1 MINKADSSLRPAFER
16 IRDER
21 RTAANT
27 ATRIGNAF
35 LSIIPFLDRTLDIF
49 LSKIE
54 DDRAEGFIEFMRGLK
69 SFGTIF
75 LGEYAEG
82 LAGGK
87 LTEEGY
93 AELESLWVRTFA
105 KFGDGLQHQ
114 DIDGKAIPALQVDG
128 DSAFSGNLSST
139 DFVSAFFGGLGWAIQ
154 KIPYTNASGQ
164 TEYKYSLEIDN
175 VTVRN
180 ALRVF
185 EMIISQ
191 LLGENGN
198 RFFSDMMEVDHYDPS
213 TGKVWLK
220 TGDGKLYNSLRV
232 GDIVVV
238 QQYNGDPTLENDWN
252 VTKAYEFRV
261 TAVGVGDLSLGEN
274 RLDWLEFENF
284 TSTMENMTPELAF
297 RKGDTLV
304 RADNDV
310 NPNRKGLVTVM
321 SVGDNTPYIDVL
333 YGMKTDPD
341 DALKGRIGNL
351 QGIRHHLF
359 GWLKGFGEY
368 LINAYVVGDVRLR
381 RTGESLDTLVEI
393 LNGLLS
399 TKISE
404 TVYELTDDDNFIS
417 NAKFTDINE
426 DGSLKNWT
434 VSNDNVGFWTVGGD
448 PVVSSIGTPVNVS
461 SAVKTVEQDGRMVL
475 HIVNGSVSQSRTL
488 MRTPGTHK
496 EYNEGSEDTQTTT
509 YNTVLDTLYLSVRI
523 RVIKDGTLTIG
534 FPSSTETEVSA
545 IKGKTSILQKSDG
558 WTTYQWSGT
567 WDGQSDFVLGFTGE
581 CYISVLSLT
590 TEPLNTFKTEYSTQI
605 RQTSRNIS
613 LVATKSSD
621 NASSIASLTI
631 EAGEI
636 RSTVEE
642 NYTDLDGRVTSN
654 ASAITQTA
662 AAIRLE
668 VQSVSDDLDGVA
680 DRVGTLEVHDT
691 DITLR
696 VSDTET
702 SISSLGDDIDDL
714 SDDLDTAKG
723 NITRIT
729 ERVGTLEVT
738 SSSITGRV
746 STVETTVSGHTTDIS
761 NLGDDIDG
769 LSDDL
774 DTAKGNITSITER
787 VGTLEVTSSSITGR
801 VSTVETT
808 VSGHT
813 TDISNLGD
821 DIDGLSDDL
830 DTANGNI
837 TSITERVGT
846 LEVTSSSITGRV
858 STVETTVSGH
868 TTDISN
874 LGDDIDGLSD
884 DLDTANAN
892 ITSITS
898 RVGTLEVHDTNIT
911 SRVSAV
917 ESRPMQ
923 ICDID
928 GWEQGTTNESTGY
941 GYDSIKADDNTR
953 IRTKNLYPV
962 TDATVCML
970 SNSGRSNF
978 SVFFVYFTRYK
989 VVCSTAGSGWR
1000 SQANNGGK
1008 IDVSAPSDCAFVA
1021 VLMRKQDNGNISV
1034 DDVKSSGI
1042 TITSDKIVSQA
1053 EISSFIEDKDGVT
1066 LSHIRL
1072 SADVISHIAQNITLK
1087 AERIDFVTDGWS
1099 VKNSSNIETLKL
1111 DQSGNLTIK
1120 GEINGGSIKGTL
1132 SVASNMEFNVSGTKF
1147 ARFASTVDYS
1157 AMLAIRHD
1165 GGSCIEIG
1173 SYDYGTGIRIT
1184 ANTGSK
1190 GIVAYGPEE
1199 FYVRTDEYFQIQ
1211 NGVGTG
1217 FFAPGC
1223 CVKNASFTLPANPKN
1238 GTLFFLHGALSTN
1251 GSNQD
1256 LVVTT
1261 RSHPIMEGDGRGN
1274 RCDAYSTVNFTDASL
1289 ILVFFS
1295 AINKWVIFNCW

>member
-105 KFGDGLQHQ
+105 KFGDGLQHE
-114 DIDGKAIPALQVDG
+114 DIEGHLIPALQVDG

-164 TEYKYSLEIDN
+164 TEYRYSLEIDN

-220 TGDGKLYNSLRV
+220 TGDGKLYNSLRT

-284 TSTMENMTPELAF
+284 TSTQEGLTPETAF
-297 RKGDTLV
+297 RNGDTLV

-310 NPNRKGLVTVM
+310 NPNRKGLITVM
-321 SVGDNTPYIDVL
+321 SVGENTPYIDVL

-534 FPSSTETEVSA
+534 FPSSTESDVTA
-545 IKGKTSILQKSDG
+545 IKGKTSILQKKDG

-621 NASSIASLTI
+621 NASSIAQLTI

-680 DRVGTLEVHDT
+680 DRVGTLEIHDT
-691 DITLR
+691 NITLR
-696 VSDTET
+696 VSNAEN
-702 SISSLGDDIDDL
+702 SISSLGDDLDDL

-774 DTAKGNITSITER
+774 DTAKGNITR
-787 VGTLEVTSSSITGR
+787 
-801 VSTVETT
+801 
-808 VSGHT
+808 
-813 TDISNLGD
+813 
-821 DIDGLSDDL
+821 
-830 DTANGNI
+830 
-837 TSITERVGT
+837 
-846 LEVTSSSITGRV
+846 
-858 STVETTVSGH
+858 
-868 TTDISN
+868 
-874 LGDDIDGLSD
+874 
-884 DLDTANAN
+884 
-892 ITSITS
+892 ITS

-941 GYDSIKADDNTR
+941 GYDSIKAGSNTR

-989 VVCSTAGSGWR
+989 VVCSTTGSGWR

-1021 VLMRKQDNGNISV
+1021 VLMKKQNDGNISV

-1042 TITSDKIVSQA
+1042 TITSDKVVSQA
-1053 EISSFIEDKDGVT
+1053 EISSFIEDRDGVT

-1087 AERIDFVTDGWS
+1087 AARIDFVTDGWS

-1147 ARFASTVDYS
+1147 ARFASSVDFS

-1165 GGSCIEIG
+1165 GGNCIEIG

-1184 ANTGSK
+1184 ANTGST
-1190 GIVAYGPEE
+1190 GILAYGPEE

-1238 GTLFFLHGALSTN
+1238 GTLFFLHGALSSN

-1295 AINKWVIFNCW
+1295 AINKWVVFNCW

>member
-1 MINKADSSLRPAFER
+1 MINKADSSLRPVFER

-154 KIPYTNASGQ
+154 KKEVTNASGT
-164 TEYKYSLEIDN
+164 TEYKYQLEIDD

-180 ALRVF
+180 TLRVF

-238 QQYNGDPTLENDWN
+238 QQYNGDPTLDTEWY

-304 RADNDV
+304 RADNDI
-310 NPNRKGLVTVM
+310 NPNRKGLITVM
-321 SVGDNTPYIDVL
+321 SVGENTPYIDVL

-534 FPSSTETEVSA
+534 FPSSTETEESA

-621 NASSIASLTI
+621 NASSIARLTI

-654 ASAITQTA
+654 ASEITQTA

-680 DRVGTLEVHDT
+680 DRVGTLEIHDT

-696 VSDTET
+696 VSNTET
-702 SISSLGDDIDDL
+702 SISS
-714 SDDLDTAKG
+714 
-723 NITRIT
+723 
-729 ERVGTLEVT
+729 
-738 SSSITGRV
+738 
-746 STVETTVSGHTTDIS
+746 
-761 NLGDDIDG
+761 LGDDIDG

-813 TDISNLGD
+813 TDINNLGD

-830 DTANGNI
+830 D
-837 TSITERVGT
+837 
-846 LEVTSSSITGRV
+846 
-858 STVETTVSGH
+858 
-868 TTDISN
+868 
-874 LGDDIDGLSD
+874 
-884 DLDTANAN
+884 NAKGN

-917 ESRPMQ
+917 ESRPMK

-941 GYDSIKADDNTR
+941 GYDSIKAGSNTR

-989 VVCSTAGSGWR
+989 VVCSTTGSGWR

-1021 VLMRKQDNGNISV
+1021 VLMKKQDDGNISV

-1042 TITSDKIVSQA
+1042 TITSDKVVSQA
-1053 EISSFIEDKDGVT
+1053 EISSFIEDRDGVT

-1087 AERIDFVTDGWS
+1087 AARIDFVTDGWS

-1147 ARFASTVDYS
+1147 ARFASTVDFS

-1184 ANTGSK
+1184 ANTGST
-1190 GIVAYGPEE
+1190 GILAYGPEE

-1274 RCDAYSTVNFTDASL
+1274 RCDAYSSVNFTDASL

-1295 AINKWVIFNCW
+1295 AINKWVVFNCW

>member
-93 AELESLWVRTFA
+93 AELENLWVRTFA
-105 KFGDGLQHQ
+105 KFGDGLQHE
-114 DIDGKAIPALQVDG
+114 DIEGHLIPALQVDG

-220 TGDGKLYNSLRV
+220 TGDGKLYNSLRG

-284 TSTMENMTPELAF
+284 TSTQEGLTPETAF
-297 RKGDTLV
+297 RNGDTLV

-321 SVGDNTPYIDVL
+321 SVGENTPYIDVL

-523 RVIKDGTLTIG
+523 RVIKYGTLTIG

-558 WTTYQWSGT
+558 WTTYEWSGT

-702 SISSLGDDIDDL
+702 SISSLG
-714 SDDLDTAKG
+714 
-723 NITRIT
+723 
-729 ERVGTLEVT
+729 V
-738 SSSITGRV
+738 
-746 STVETTVSGHTTDIS
+746 
-761 NLGDDIDG
+761 
-769 LSDDL
+769 
-774 DTAKGNITSITER
+774 
-787 VGTLEVTSSSITGR
+787 
-801 VSTVETT
+801 
-808 VSGHT
+808 
-813 TDISNLGD
+813 

-874 LGDDIDGLSD
+874 LGDDIDDLSD
-884 DLDTANAN
+884 DLDTAKGN

-941 GYDSIKADDNTR
+941 GYDSIKAGSSTR

-989 VVCSTAGSGWR
+989 VVCSTTGSGWR

-1021 VLMRKQDNGNISV
+1021 VLMKKQNDGNISV

-1042 TITSDKIVSQA
+1042 TITSDKVVSQA
-1053 EISSFIEDKDGVT
+1053 EISSFIEDRDGVT

-1087 AERIDFVTDGWS
+1087 AARIDFVTDGWS

-1132 SVASNMEFNVSGTKF
+1132 SVASNMELNVSGTKF
-1147 ARFASTVDYS
+1147 ARFASTADFS

-1165 GGSCIEIG
+1165 GGNCIEIG
-1173 SYDYGTGIRIT
+1173 SFDYGTGIRIT
-1184 ANTGSK
+1184 ANTGST
-1190 GIVAYGPEE
+1190 GILAYGPEE

-1211 NGVGTG
+1211 NGDGTG

-1238 GTLFFLHGALSTN
+1238 GTLLFLKGTS
-1251 GSNQD
+1251 QD
-1256 LVVTT
+1256 LTVYT
-1261 RSHPIMEGDGRGN
+1261 RSHPIMSGDGRG
-1274 RCDAYSTVNFTDASL
+1274 TVAGSNSSHNYGDDSV

-1295 AINKWVIFNCW
+1295 SSSKWVEFTCW

>member
-774 DTAKGNITSITER
+774 DTA
-787 VGTLEVTSSSITGR
+787 
-801 VSTVETT
+801 
-808 VSGHT
+808 
-813 TDISNLGD
+813 
-821 DIDGLSDDL
+821 
-830 DTANGNI
+830 
-837 TSITERVGT
+837 
-846 LEVTSSSITGRV
+846 
-858 STVETTVSGH
+858 
-868 TTDISN
+868 
-874 LGDDIDGLSD
+874 
-884 DLDTANAN
+884 NAN

>member
-1 MINKADSSLRPAFER
+1 M
-16 IRDER
+16 
-21 RTAANT
+21 
-27 ATRIGNAF
+27 
-35 LSIIPFLDRTLDIF
+35 
-49 LSKIE
+49 
-54 DDRAEGFIEFMRGLK
+54 
-69 SFGTIF
+69 
-75 LGEYAEG
+75 
-82 LAGGK
+82 
-87 LTEEGY
+87 
-93 AELESLWVRTFA
+93 
-105 KFGDGLQHQ
+105 
-114 DIDGKAIPALQVDG
+114 
-128 DSAFSGNLSST
+128 
-139 DFVSAFFGGLGWAIQ
+139 SAFFGGLGWAIQ

-164 TEYKYSLEIDN
+164 TEYRYSLEIDN

-220 TGDGKLYNSLRV
+220 TGDGKLYNSLRT

-284 TSTMENMTPELAF
+284 TSTQEGLTPETAF
-297 RKGDTLV
+297 RNGDTLV

-310 NPNRKGLVTVM
+310 NPNRKGLITVM
-321 SVGDNTPYIDVL
+321 SVGENTPYIDVL

-534 FPSSTETEVSA
+534 FPSSTESDVTA
-545 IKGKTSILQKSDG
+545 IKGKTSILQKKDG

-621 NASSIASLTI
+621 NASSIAQLTI

-680 DRVGTLEVHDT
+680 DRVGTLEIHDT
-691 DITLR
+691 NITLR
-696 VSDTET
+696 VSNAEN
-702 SISSLGDDIDDL
+702 SISSLGDDLDDL

-723 NITRIT
+723 NITR
-729 ERVGTLEVT
+729 
-738 SSSITGRV
+738 
-746 STVETTVSGHTTDIS
+746 
-761 NLGDDIDG
+761 
-769 LSDDL
+769 
-774 DTAKGNITSITER
+774 
-787 VGTLEVTSSSITGR
+787 
-801 VSTVETT
+801 
-808 VSGHT
+808 
-813 TDISNLGD
+813 
-821 DIDGLSDDL
+821 
-830 DTANGNI
+830 
-837 TSITERVGT
+837 
-846 LEVTSSSITGRV
+846 
-858 STVETTVSGH
+858 
-868 TTDISN
+868 
-874 LGDDIDGLSD
+874 
-884 DLDTANAN
+884 
-892 ITSITS
+892 ITS

-941 GYDSIKADDNTR
+941 GYDSIKAGSNTR

-989 VVCSTAGSGWR
+989 VVCSTTGSGWR

-1021 VLMRKQDNGNISV
+1021 VLMKKQNDGNISV

-1042 TITSDKIVSQA
+1042 TITSDKVVSQA
-1053 EISSFIEDKDGVT
+1053 EISSFIEDRDGVT

-1087 AERIDFVTDGWS
+1087 AARIDFVTDGWS

-1147 ARFASTVDYS
+1147 ARFASSVDFS

-1165 GGSCIEIG
+1165 GGNCIEIG

-1184 ANTGSK
+1184 ANTGST
-1190 GIVAYGPEE
+1190 GILAYGPEE

-1238 GTLFFLHGALSTN
+1238 GTLFFLHGALSSN

-1295 AINKWVIFNCW
+1295 AINKWVVFNCW

>member
-1 MINKADSSLRPAFER
+1 MINKADSTLRPVFER

-27 ATRIGNAF
+27 ASRIGNAF
-35 LSIIPFLDRTLDIF
+35 LAIIPFLDRTLDIF
-49 LSKIE
+49 LSKVE
-54 DDRAEGFIEFMRGLK
+54 DDRAEGFIEFMKGLK

-93 AELESLWVRTFA
+93 AELENLWVRTFA

-154 KIPYTNASGQ
+154 KIPFTNASGQ
-164 TEYKYSLEIDN
+164 TEYKYNLEIDN

-238 QQYNGDPTLENDWN
+238 QQYNGDPTLDTEWY

-261 TAVGVGDLSLGEN
+261 TAVGVGDMSLGEN

-321 SVGDNTPYIDVL
+321 SVGENTPYIDVL

-534 FPSSTETEVSA
+534 FPLSTESDVSA

-680 DRVGTLEVHDT
+680 ARVGTLEVHDT

-702 SISSLGDDIDDL
+702 SISSLGDDID
-714 SDDLDTAKG
+714 
-723 NITRIT
+723 
-729 ERVGTLEVT
+729 
-738 SSSITGRV
+738 
-746 STVETTVSGHTTDIS
+746 
-761 NLGDDIDG
+761 
-769 LSDDL
+769 
-774 DTAKGNITSITER
+774 
-787 VGTLEVTSSSITGR
+787 
-801 VSTVETT
+801 
-808 VSGHT
+808 
-813 TDISNLGD
+813 
-821 DIDGLSDDL
+821 GLSDDL
-830 DTANGNI
+830 DTANANI
-837 TSITERVGT
+837 TSITSRVGT

-941 GYDSIKADDNTR
+941 GYDSIKAGSNTR

-989 VVCSTAGSGWR
+989 VVCSTTGSGWR

-1021 VLMRKQDNGNISV
+1021 VLMKKQDDGNISV

-1042 TITSDKIVSQA
+1042 TITSDKVVSQA

-1087 AERIDFVTDGWS
+1087 AARIDFVTDGWS

-1132 SVASNMEFNVSGTKF
+1132 SVASNVEFNVSGTKF
-1147 ARFASTVDYS
+1147 ARFASTVDFS
-1157 AMLAIRHD
+1157 AMLAIRND
-1165 GGSCIEIG
+1165 GGNCIQIG
-1173 SYDYGTGIRIT
+1173 SYDPGGVALRIN
-1184 ANTGSK
+1184 ANTNAK
-1190 GIVAYGPEE
+1190 VIEAYGPNE
-1199 FYVRTDEYFQIQ
+1199 FYLRTDEYFQIQ
-1211 NGVGTG
+1211 NYSSIGY
-1217 FFAPGC
+1217 FAPGC

-1261 RSHPIMEGDGRGN
+1261 KSHPIMEGDGRGN
-1274 RCDAYSTVNFTDASL
+1274 RCEAYSSVNFTDASL

-1295 AINKWVIFNCW
+1295 AINKWVVFNCW

>member
-1 MINKADSSLRPAFER
+1 MINKADSTLRPVFER

-27 ATRIGNAF
+27 ASRIGNAF
-35 LSIIPFLDRTLDIF
+35 LAIIPFLDRTLDIF
-49 LSKIE
+49 LSKVE
-54 DDRAEGFIEFMRGLK
+54 DDRAEGFIEFMKGLK

-93 AELESLWVRTFA
+93 AELENLWVRTFA

-154 KIPYTNASGQ
+154 KIPFTNASGQ

-238 QQYNGDPTLENDWN
+238 QQYNGDPTLDTEWY

-261 TAVGVGDLSLGEN
+261 TAVGVGDMSLGEN

-284 TSTMENMTPELAF
+284 TSTQEGLTPETAF
-297 RKGDTLV
+297 RNGDTLV

-321 SVGDNTPYIDVL
+321 SVGENTPYIDVL

-534 FPSSTETEVSA
+534 FPLSTESDVSA

-642 NYTDLDGRVTSN
+642 NYTDLDGRVKSN

-680 DRVGTLEVHDT
+680 ARVGTLEVHDT

-702 SISSLGDDIDDL
+702 SISSLGDDID
-714 SDDLDTAKG
+714 
-723 NITRIT
+723 
-729 ERVGTLEVT
+729 
-738 SSSITGRV
+738 
-746 STVETTVSGHTTDIS
+746 
-761 NLGDDIDG
+761 
-769 LSDDL
+769 
-774 DTAKGNITSITER
+774 
-787 VGTLEVTSSSITGR
+787 
-801 VSTVETT
+801 
-808 VSGHT
+808 
-813 TDISNLGD
+813 
-821 DIDGLSDDL
+821 GLSDDL
-830 DTANGNI
+830 DTANANI

-941 GYDSIKADDNTR
+941 GYDSIKAGSNTR

-989 VVCSTAGSGWR
+989 VVCSTTGSGWR

-1021 VLMRKQDNGNISV
+1021 VLMKKQDDGNISV

-1042 TITSDKIVSQA
+1042 TITSDKVVSQA
-1053 EISSFIEDKDGVT
+1053 EISSFIEDRDGVT

-1087 AERIDFVTDGWS
+1087 AARIDFVTDGWS

-1147 ARFASTVDYS
+1147 ARFASTVDFS
-1157 AMLAIRHD
+1157 AMLALRHD

-1251 GSNQD
+1251 GSSQD

-1295 AINKWVIFNCW
+1295 VINKWVVFNCW

>member
-114 DIDGKAIPALQVDG
+114 DIDGKAIPAMQVDG

-139 DFVSAFFGGLGWAIQ
+139 DFVSTFFGGLGWAIQ

-164 TEYKYSLEIDN
+164 TEYRYSLEIDN

-238 QQYNGDPTLENDWN
+238 QQYNGDPTLDTEWY

-304 RADNDV
+304 RADNDI

-321 SVGDNTPYIDVL
+321 SVGENTPYIDVL

-534 FPSSTETEVSA
+534 FPSSTETEESA

-621 NASSIASLTI
+621 NASSIARLTI

-654 ASAITQTA
+654 ASEITQTA

-680 DRVGTLEVHDT
+680 DRVGTLEIHDT

-696 VSDTET
+696 VSNTET
-702 SISSLGDDIDDL
+702 SISS
-714 SDDLDTAKG
+714 
-723 NITRIT
+723 
-729 ERVGTLEVT
+729 
-738 SSSITGRV
+738 
-746 STVETTVSGHTTDIS
+746 
-761 NLGDDIDG
+761 LGDDIDG

-821 DIDGLSDDL
+821 DIDD
-830 DTANGNI
+830 
-837 TSITERVGT
+837 
-846 LEVTSSSITGRV
+846 
-858 STVETTVSGH
+858 
-868 TTDISN
+868 
-874 LGDDIDGLSD
+874 LSD

-923 ICDID
+923 ICDLD

-941 GYDSIKADDNTR
+941 GYDSIKADSNTR

-989 VVCSTAGSGWR
+989 VVCSTTGSGWR

-1021 VLMRKQDNGNISV
+1021 VLMKKQNDGNISV

-1042 TITSDKIVSQA
+1042 TITSDKVVSQA
-1053 EISSFIEDKDGVT
+1053 EISSFIEDKNGVT

-1087 AERIDFVTDGWS
+1087 ADRIDFVTDGWS

-1184 ANTGSK
+1184 ANTGST

>member
-1 MINKADSSLRPAFER
+1 MNKADSTLRPLFER

-21 RTAANT
+21 RTGANT
-27 ATRIGNAF
+27 AHRVGNAF
-35 LSIIPFLDRTLDIF
+35 LAIIPFLDRVFDIF
-49 LSKIE
+49 LSKVE
-54 DDRAEGFIEFMRGLK
+54 DDSAEGFIEFMQGLR

-75 LGEYAEG
+75 LGNYAEG
-82 LAGGK
+82 LLGGK
-87 LTEEGY
+87 LTEDGY
-93 AELESLWVRTFA
+93 AELERLWVRTFA

-114 DIDGKAIPALQVDG
+114 NLDGDDVPAIEVDG
-128 DSAFSGNLSST
+128 DSVFNGNLSSR
-139 DFVSAFFGGLGWAIQ
+139 DFISAFFGGLGWAIQ
-154 KIPYTNASGQ
+154 KKAVTNGAGE

-185 EMIISQ
+185 EMIVSQ

-232 GDIVVV
+232 GDIVMV
-238 QQYNGDPTLENDWN
+238 QQYNGEPTLENDWT

-284 TSTMENMTPELAF
+284 SSSNENLTPELAF
-297 RKGDTLV
+297 KNGDTLV

-321 SVGDNTPYIDVL
+321 SVGENTPYIDVL

-341 DALKGRIGNL
+341 ESLKGRIGNL

-534 FPSSTETEVSA
+534 FPSSTESEVSA
-545 IKGKTSILQKSDG
+545 IKGKTSILQKTDG

-680 DRVGTLEVHDT
+680 DRVGTLEIHDT

-702 SISSLGDDIDDL
+702 SISSLGDDIDGL

-723 NITRIT
+723 NITSIT
-729 ERVGTLEVT
+729 SRVGTLEVT

-761 NLGDDIDG
+761 NLGDDIDD

-774 DTAKGNITSITER
+774 DTAKG
-787 VGTLEVTSSSITGR
+787 
-801 VSTVETT
+801 
-808 VSGHT
+808 
-813 TDISNLGD
+813 
-821 DIDGLSDDL
+821 
-830 DTANGNI
+830 
-837 TSITERVGT
+837 
-846 LEVTSSSITGRV
+846 
-858 STVETTVSGH
+858 
-868 TTDISN
+868 
-874 LGDDIDGLSD
+874 
-884 DLDTANAN
+884 N

-911 SRVSAV
+911 SRVSVV

-923 ICDID
+923 ICDLD

-941 GYDSIKADDNTR
+941 GYDSIKAGSNTR

-989 VVCSTAGSGWR
+989 VVCSTTGSGWR

-1021 VLMRKQDNGNISV
+1021 VLMKKQNDGNISV

-1042 TITSDKIVSQA
+1042 TITSDKVVSQA
-1053 EISSFIEDKDGVT
+1053 EISSFIEDRDGVT

-1087 AERIDFVTDGWS
+1087 AARIDFVTDGWS

-1132 SVASNMEFNVSGTKF
+1132 SVASNVELNVSGTKF
-1147 ARFASTVDYS
+1147 ARFASTVDFS

-1184 ANTGSK
+1184 ANTGST
-1190 GIVAYGPEE
+1190 GILAYGPEE

-1238 GTLFFLHGALSTN
+1238 GTLLFLKGTT
-1251 GSNQD
+1251 QD
-1256 LVVTT
+1256 LTVYT
-1261 RSHPIMEGDGRGN
+1261 RSNPIMSGDGRG
-1274 RCDAYSTVNFTDASL
+1274 TVAGSNSSHNYGDDSV

-1295 AINKWVIFNCW
+1295 SISKWVEFTCW

>member
-114 DIDGKAIPALQVDG
+114 DIDGKAIPAMQVDG

-154 KIPYTNASGQ
+154 KIPFTNASGQ

-238 QQYNGDPTLENDWN
+238 QQYNGDPTLDTEWY

-284 TSTMENMTPELAF
+284 TSAMENMTPELAF

-304 RADNDV
+304 RADNDI
-310 NPNRKGLVTVM
+310 NPNRKGLITVM
-321 SVGDNTPYIDVL
+321 SVGENTPYIDVL

-680 DRVGTLEVHDT
+680 DRVGTLEIHDT

-696 VSDTET
+696 VSNTET
-702 SISSLGDDIDDL
+702 SISS
-714 SDDLDTAKG
+714 
-723 NITRIT
+723 
-729 ERVGTLEVT
+729 
-738 SSSITGRV
+738 
-746 STVETTVSGHTTDIS
+746 
-761 NLGDDIDG
+761 LGDDIDG

-821 DIDGLSDDL
+821 DIDD
-830 DTANGNI
+830 
-837 TSITERVGT
+837 
-846 LEVTSSSITGRV
+846 
-858 STVETTVSGH
+858 
-868 TTDISN
+868 
-874 LGDDIDGLSD
+874 LSD

-923 ICDID
+923 ICDLD

-941 GYDSIKADDNTR
+941 GYDSIKADSNTR

-989 VVCSTAGSGWR
+989 VVCSTTGSGWR

-1021 VLMRKQDNGNISV
+1021 VLMKKQNDGNISV

-1042 TITSDKIVSQA
+1042 TITSDKVVSQA
-1053 EISSFIEDKDGVT
+1053 EISSFIEDKNGVT

-1087 AERIDFVTDGWS
+1087 ADRIDFVTDGWS

-1173 SYDYGTGIRIT
+1173 SYYYGTGIRIT
-1184 ANTGSK
+1184 ANTGST

>member
-93 AELESLWVRTFA
+93 AELESLWVRTFG

-114 DIDGKAIPALQVDG
+114 DIDGKAIPAMQVDG

-164 TEYKYSLEIDN
+164 TEYRYSLEIDN

-238 QQYNGDPTLENDWN
+238 QQYNGDPTLDTEWY

-284 TSTMENMTPELAF
+284 TSAMENMTPELAF

-304 RADNDV
+304 RADNDI
-310 NPNRKGLVTVM
+310 NPNRKGLITVM
-321 SVGDNTPYIDVL
+321 SVGENTPYIDVL

-534 FPSSTETEVSA
+534 FPLSTESDVSA

-654 ASAITQTA
+654 ASEITQTA

-680 DRVGTLEVHDT
+680 DRVGTLEIHDT

-696 VSDTET
+696 VSNTET
-702 SISSLGDDIDDL
+702 SISSLGDDIDGL
-714 SDDLDTAKG
+714 SDDLDTANG
-723 NITRIT
+723 NITSIT
-729 ERVGTLEVT
+729 SRVGTLEVT

-774 DTAKGNITSITER
+774 DTAKG
-787 VGTLEVTSSSITGR
+787 
-801 VSTVETT
+801 
-808 VSGHT
+808 
-813 TDISNLGD
+813 D
-821 DIDGLSDDL
+821 
-830 DTANGNI
+830 
-837 TSITERVGT
+837 
-846 LEVTSSSITGRV
+846 
-858 STVETTVSGH
+858 
-868 TTDISN
+868 
-874 LGDDIDGLSD
+874 
-884 DLDTANAN
+884 

-898 RVGTLEVHDTNIT
+898 RVGPLEVHDTNIT

-941 GYDSIKADDNTR
+941 GYDSIKAGSNTR

-989 VVCSTAGSGWR
+989 VVCSTTGSGWR

-1021 VLMRKQDNGNISV
+1021 VLMKKQNDGNISV

-1042 TITSDKIVSQA
+1042 TITSDKVVSQA
-1053 EISSFIEDKDGVT
+1053 EISSFIEDRDGVT

-1147 ARFASTVDYS
+1147 ARFASTVDFS

-1173 SYDYGTGIRIT
+1173 SFDYGTGIRIT

-1238 GTLFFLHGALSTN
+1238 GTLLFLKGTT
-1251 GSNQD
+1251 QD
-1256 LVVTT
+1256 LTVYT
-1261 RSHPIMEGDGRGN
+1261 RSHPIMSGDGRG
-1274 RCDAYSTVNFTDASL
+1274 TVAGSNSSHNYGDDSV

-1295 AINKWVIFNCW
+1295 SSSKWVEFTCW

>member
-54 DDRAEGFIEFMRGLK
+54 DDRAEGFIEFMQGLK

-93 AELESLWVRTFA
+93 AELENLWVRTFG
-105 KFGDGLQHQ
+105 KFGDGLQHE
-114 DIDGKAIPALQVDG
+114 DIEGHLIPALQVDG

-154 KIPYTNASGQ
+154 KIPFTNASGQ

-220 TGDGKLYNSLRV
+220 TGDGKLYNSLRT

-238 QQYNGDPTLENDWN
+238 QQYNGDPTLDTEWY

-284 TSTMENMTPELAF
+284 TSTQEGLTPETAF
-297 RKGDTLV
+297 RNGDTLV

-321 SVGDNTPYIDVL
+321 SVGENTPYIDVL

-341 DALKGRIGNL
+341 ESLKGRIGNL

-381 RTGESLDTLVEI
+381 RTGESVDTLVEI

-621 NASSIASLTI
+621 NASSIANLTI

-668 VQSVSDDLDGVA
+668 VQSVSDDLDG
-680 DRVGTLEVHDT
+680 
-691 DITLR
+691 
-696 VSDTET
+696 
-702 SISSLGDDIDDL
+702 L
-714 SDDLDTAKG
+714 SDNLDTAK
-723 NITRIT
+723 
-729 ERVGTLEVT
+729 
-738 SSSITGRV
+738 
-746 STVETTVSGHTTDIS
+746 
-761 NLGDDIDG
+761 
-769 LSDDL
+769 
-774 DTAKGNITSITER
+774 
-787 VGTLEVTSSSITGR
+787 
-801 VSTVETT
+801 
-808 VSGHT
+808 
-813 TDISNLGD
+813 
-821 DIDGLSDDL
+821 
-830 DTANGNI
+830 
-837 TSITERVGT
+837 
-846 LEVTSSSITGRV
+846 
-858 STVETTVSGH
+858 
-868 TTDISN
+868 
-874 LGDDIDGLSD
+874 
-884 DLDTANAN
+884 AN
-892 ITSITS
+892 IASITS
-898 RVGTLEVHDTNIT
+898 RVGTLEVHDSNIT

-923 ICDID
+923 ICDLD

-941 GYDSIKADDNTR
+941 SYDSIKAGSNNR

-978 SVFFVYFTRYK
+978 SVFFVYFTRNK
-989 VVCSTAGSGWR
+989 VVCSTTGSGWR

-1021 VLMRKQDNGNISV
+1021 VLMKKQDDGNISV

-1042 TITSDKIVSQA
+1042 TITSDKVVSQA
-1053 EISSFIEDKDGVT
+1053 EISSFIEDRDGVT

-1087 AERIDFVTDGWS
+1087 AARIDFVTDGWS
-1099 VKNSSNIETLKL
+1099 VKNSSNIETLNL

-1147 ARFASTVDYS
+1147 ARFASTEDFS

-1173 SYDYGTGIRIT
+1173 SFDYGTGIRIT

-1223 CVKNASFTLPANPKN
+1223 CVKNASFTLPTNPKN
-1238 GTLFFLHGALSTN
+1238 GTLFFLHGALSSN

-1261 RSHPIMEGDGRGN
+1261 RSHPIMEADGRGN
-1274 RCDAYSTVNFTDASL
+1274 TVNANSSYNFNDDSV

-1295 AINKWVIFNCW
+1295 AINKWVVFKCW

>member
-54 DDRAEGFIEFMRGLK
+54 DDRAEGFIEFMKGLK

-87 LTEEGY
+87 LTEEGF
-93 AELESLWVRTFA
+93 AELENLWVRTFA
-105 KFGDGLQHQ
+105 KFGDGLQHE
-114 DIDGKAIPALQVDG
+114 DIEGHLIPALQVDG

-220 TGDGKLYNSLRV
+220 TGDGKLYNSLRT

-238 QQYNGDPTLENDWN
+238 QQYNGDPTLDTEWY

-304 RADNDV
+304 RADNDL
-310 NPNRKGLVTVM
+310 NPNRKGLITVM
-321 SVGDNTPYIDVL
+321 SVGENTPYIDVL

-488 MRTPGTHK
+488 MRTPETHK

-509 YNTVLDTLYLSVRI
+509 YNTVLDTLYLSIRI

-534 FPSSTETEVSA
+534 FPSSTETDASS
-545 IKGKTSILQKSDG
+545 IKGKTAILQKSDG
-558 WTTYQWSGT
+558 WTTYQWSGK
-567 WDGQSDFVLGFTGE
+567 WDGQSDFVLSFTGE
-581 CYISVLSLT
+581 CYISLLSLT

-680 DRVGTLEVHDT
+680 DRVGTLEIHDT

-702 SISSLGDDIDDL
+702 S
-714 SDDLDTAKG
+714 
-723 NITRIT
+723 
-729 ERVGTLEVT
+729 
-738 SSSITGRV
+738 
-746 STVETTVSGHTTDIS
+746 
-761 NLGDDIDG
+761 
-769 LSDDL
+769 
-774 DTAKGNITSITER
+774 
-787 VGTLEVTSSSITGR
+787 
-801 VSTVETT
+801 
-808 VSGHT
+808 
-813 TDISNLGD
+813 ISNLGD

-830 DTANGNI
+830 DTAN
-837 TSITERVGT
+837 R
-846 LEVTSSSITGRV
+846 
-858 STVETTVSGH
+858 
-868 TTDISN
+868 
-874 LGDDIDGLSD
+874 
-884 DLDTANAN
+884 N

-898 RVGTLEVHDTNIT
+898 RVGTLEIHDTNIT

-941 GYDSIKADDNTR
+941 GYDSIKAGSNTR

-989 VVCSTAGSGWR
+989 VVCSTTGSGWR

-1021 VLMRKQDNGNISV
+1021 VLMKKQDDGNISV

-1042 TITSDKIVSQA
+1042 TITSDKVVSQA
-1053 EISSFIEDKDGVT
+1053 EISSFIEDRDGVT

-1087 AERIDFVTDGWS
+1087 AARIDFVTDGWS

-1111 DQSGNLTIK
+1111 DQNGNLTIK

-1147 ARFASTVDYS
+1147 ARFASSTDFS

-1165 GGSCIEIG
+1165 GGNCIEIG

-1184 ANTGSK
+1184 ANTGST
-1190 GIVAYGPEE
+1190 GILAYGPEE

-1217 FFAPGC
+1217 FFSPGC

-1238 GTLFFLHGALSTN
+1238 GTLLFLKGTT
-1251 GSNQD
+1251 QD
-1256 LVVTT
+1256 LTVST
-1261 RSHPIMEGDGRGN
+1261 RSHPIMAGDGRG
-1274 RCDAYSTVNFTDASL
+1274 TVAGSNSSHNYGAASV
-1289 ILVFFS
+1289 ILVFYS
-1295 AINKWVIFNCW
+1295 SISKWVEFTCW

>member
-93 AELESLWVRTFA
+93 AELENLWVRTFA
-105 KFGDGLQHQ
+105 KFGDGLQHE
-114 DIDGKAIPALQVDG
+114 DIEGHLIPALQVDG

-220 TGDGKLYNSLRV
+220 TGDGKLYNSLRT

-238 QQYNGDPTLENDWN
+238 QQYNGDPTLENDWT

-304 RADNDV
+304 RADNDI
-310 NPNRKGLVTVM
+310 NPNRKGLITVM

-368 LINAYVVGDVRLR
+368 LINAYVIGDVRLR

-523 RVIKDGTLTIG
+523 RVVKDGTLTIG
-534 FPSSTETEVSA
+534 FPSSTESDVSA
-545 IKGKTSILQKSDG
+545 IKGKTSILQKTDG

-621 NASSIASLTI
+621 NASSIAQLTI

-680 DRVGTLEVHDT
+680 DRVGTLEIHDT
-691 DITLR
+691 NITLR
-696 VSDTET
+696 VSNAEN
-702 SISSLGDDIDDL
+702 SISSLGDDLDDL

-723 NITRIT
+723 NITR
-729 ERVGTLEVT
+729 
-738 SSSITGRV
+738 
-746 STVETTVSGHTTDIS
+746 
-761 NLGDDIDG
+761 
-769 LSDDL
+769 
-774 DTAKGNITSITER
+774 
-787 VGTLEVTSSSITGR
+787 
-801 VSTVETT
+801 
-808 VSGHT
+808 
-813 TDISNLGD
+813 
-821 DIDGLSDDL
+821 
-830 DTANGNI
+830 
-837 TSITERVGT
+837 
-846 LEVTSSSITGRV
+846 
-858 STVETTVSGH
+858 
-868 TTDISN
+868 
-874 LGDDIDGLSD
+874 
-884 DLDTANAN
+884 
-892 ITSITS
+892 ITS

-941 GYDSIKADDNTR
+941 GYDTIKAGSSTR

-989 VVCSTAGSGWR
+989 VVCSTTGSGWR

-1021 VLMRKQDNGNISV
+1021 VLMKKQNDGNISV

-1042 TITSDKIVSQA
+1042 TITSDKVVSQA
-1053 EISSFIEDKDGVT
+1053 EISSFIEDRDGVT

-1087 AERIDFVTDGWS
+1087 AARIDFVTDGWS

-1132 SVASNMEFNVSGTKF
+1132 SVASNMELNVSGTKF

-1184 ANTGSK
+1184 ANTGST
-1190 GIVAYGPEE
+1190 GILAYGPEE

>member
-1 MINKADSSLRPAFER
+1 MINKADSSLRPVFER

-154 KIPYTNASGQ
+154 KKEVTNASGT
-164 TEYKYSLEIDN
+164 TEYKYQLEIDD

-180 ALRVF
+180 TLRVF

-238 QQYNGDPTLENDWN
+238 QQYNGDPTLDTEWY

-304 RADNDV
+304 RADNDI
-310 NPNRKGLVTVM
+310 NPNRKGLITVM
-321 SVGDNTPYIDVL
+321 SVGENTPYIDVL

-534 FPSSTETEVSA
+534 FPSSTETEESA

-621 NASSIASLTI
+621 NASSIARLTI

-654 ASAITQTA
+654 ASEITQTA

-680 DRVGTLEVHDT
+680 DRVGTLEIHDT

-696 VSDTET
+696 VSNTET
-702 SISSLGDDIDDL
+702 SISS
-714 SDDLDTAKG
+714 
-723 NITRIT
+723 
-729 ERVGTLEVT
+729 
-738 SSSITGRV
+738 
-746 STVETTVSGHTTDIS
+746 
-761 NLGDDIDG
+761 LGDDIDG

-813 TDISNLGD
+813 TDINNLGD

-830 DTANGNI
+830 D
-837 TSITERVGT
+837 
-846 LEVTSSSITGRV
+846 
-858 STVETTVSGH
+858 
-868 TTDISN
+868 
-874 LGDDIDGLSD
+874 
-884 DLDTANAN
+884 NAKGN

-941 GYDSIKADDNTR
+941 GYDSIKAGSNTR

-989 VVCSTAGSGWR
+989 VVCSTTGSGWR

-1021 VLMRKQDNGNISV
+1021 VLMKKQDDGNISV

-1042 TITSDKIVSQA
+1042 TITSDKVVSQA
-1053 EISSFIEDKDGVT
+1053 EISSFIEDRDGVT

-1087 AERIDFVTDGWS
+1087 AARIDFVTDGWS

-1147 ARFASTVDYS
+1147 ARFASTVDFS

-1184 ANTGSK
+1184 ANTGST
-1190 GIVAYGPEE
+1190 GILAYGPEE

-1274 RCDAYSTVNFTDASL
+1274 RCDAYSSVNFTDASL

-1295 AINKWVIFNCW
+1295 AINKWVVFNCW

>member
-220 TGDGKLYNSLRV
+220 TGDGKLYNSLRT

-304 RADNDV
+304 RADNDI
-310 NPNRKGLVTVM
+310 NPNRKGLITVM
-321 SVGDNTPYIDVL
+321 SVGENTPYIDVL

-426 DGSLKNWT
+426 DGSLKNWM

-448 PVVSSIGTPVNVS
+448 PVVASIGTPVNVS

-496 EYNEGSEDTQTTT
+496 EYIEGSEDTQTTT

-534 FPSSTETEVSA
+534 FPSSTESDVSS
-545 IKGKTSILQKSDG
+545 IKGKTSILQKTDG

-668 VQSVSDDLDGVA
+668 VQSVSDDLD
-680 DRVGTLEVHDT
+680 
-691 DITLR
+691 
-696 VSDTET
+696 
-702 SISSLGDDIDDL
+702 DL
-714 SDDLDTAKG
+714 SDDLDTAK
-723 NITRIT
+723 
-729 ERVGTLEVT
+729 E
-738 SSSITGRV
+738 
-746 STVETTVSGHTTDIS
+746 
-761 NLGDDIDG
+761 
-769 LSDDL
+769 
-774 DTAKGNITSITER
+774 
-787 VGTLEVTSSSITGR
+787 
-801 VSTVETT
+801 
-808 VSGHT
+808 
-813 TDISNLGD
+813 
-821 DIDGLSDDL
+821 
-830 DTANGNI
+830 
-837 TSITERVGT
+837 
-846 LEVTSSSITGRV
+846 
-858 STVETTVSGH
+858 
-868 TTDISN
+868 
-874 LGDDIDGLSD
+874 
-884 DLDTANAN
+884 N

-941 GYDSIKADDNTR
+941 GYDSIKAGSNTR

-978 SVFFVYFTRYK
+978 SVFFVYFTKYK
-989 VVCSTAGSGWR
+989 VVCSTTGSGWR

-1021 VLMRKQDNGNISV
+1021 VLMKKQDDGNISV

-1042 TITSDKIVSQA
+1042 TITSDKVVSQA
-1053 EISSFIEDKDGVT
+1053 EISSFIEDRDGVT

-1087 AERIDFVTDGWS
+1087 AARIDFVTDGWS

-1147 ARFASTVDYS
+1147 ARFASTVDFS

-1184 ANTGSK
+1184 ANTGST

>member
-1 MINKADSSLRPAFER
+1 MINKADSTLRPVFER

-27 ATRIGNAF
+27 ASRIGNAF
-35 LSIIPFLDRTLDIF
+35 LAIIPFLDRTLDIF
-49 LSKIE
+49 LSKVE
-54 DDRAEGFIEFMRGLK
+54 DDRAEGFIEFMQGLK

-105 KFGDGLQHQ
+105 KFGDGLQHE
-114 DIDGKAIPALQVDG
+114 DIEGHLIPALQVDG

-154 KIPYTNASGQ
+154 KKEVTNASGT
-164 TEYKYSLEIDN
+164 TEYKYQLEIDD

-180 ALRVF
+180 TLRVF

-232 GDIVVV
+232 GDIIVV

-284 TSTMENMTPELAF
+284 TSTQEGLTPETAF
-297 RKGDTLV
+297 RNGDTLV

-321 SVGDNTPYIDVL
+321 SVGENTPYIDVL

-558 WTTYQWSGT
+558 WTTYQWNGT

-680 DRVGTLEVHDT
+680 DRVGTLEIHDT

-702 SISSLGDDIDDL
+702 SISNLGDDIDDL

-723 NITRIT
+723 NITSIT
-729 ERVGTLEVT
+729 SRVGTLEVT

-761 NLGDDIDG
+761 NLGDDIDD

-774 DTAKGNITSITER
+774 DTAKGNITSIT
-787 VGTLEVTSSSITGR
+787 
-801 VSTVETT
+801 
-808 VSGHT
+808 
-813 TDISNLGD
+813 
-821 DIDGLSDDL
+821 
-830 DTANGNI
+830 
-837 TSITERVGT
+837 
-846 LEVTSSSITGRV
+846 
-858 STVETTVSGH
+858 
-868 TTDISN
+868 
-874 LGDDIDGLSD
+874 
-884 DLDTANAN
+884 
-892 ITSITS
+892 S
-898 RVGTLEVHDTNIT
+898 RVGTLEVHDSNIT
-911 SRVSAV
+911 SRVSVV

-923 ICDID
+923 ICDLD

-941 GYDSIKADDNTR
+941 GYDSIKAGSNTR

-989 VVCSTAGSGWR
+989 VVCSTTGSGWR

-1021 VLMRKQDNGNISV
+1021 VLMKKQNDGNISV

-1042 TITSDKIVSQA
+1042 TITSDKVVSQA
-1053 EISSFIEDKDGVT
+1053 EISSFIEDRDGVT

-1087 AERIDFVTDGWS
+1087 AARIDFVTDGWS

-1132 SVASNMEFNVSGTKF
+1132 SVASNMELNVSGTKF
-1147 ARFASTVDYS
+1147 ARFASTVDFS

-1184 ANTGSK
+1184 ANTGST
-1190 GIVAYGPEE
+1190 GILAYGPEE

-1223 CVKNASFTLPANPKN
+1223 CMKNASFTLPANPKN
-1238 GTLFFLHGALSTN
+1238 GTLLFLKGTT
-1251 GSNQD
+1251 QD
-1256 LVVTT
+1256 LTVYT
-1261 RSHPIMEGDGRGN
+1261 RSHPIMSGDGRG
-1274 RCDAYSTVNFTDASL
+1274 TVAGSNSSHNYGDDSV

-1295 AINKWVIFNCW
+1295 SSSKWVEFTCW

>member
-75 LGEYAEG
+75 LGKYAEG

-164 TEYKYSLEIDN
+164 TEYRYSLEIDN

-238 QQYNGDPTLENDWN
+238 QQYNGDPTLDTEWY

-304 RADNDV
+304 RADNDI
-310 NPNRKGLVTVM
+310 NPNRKGLITVM
-321 SVGDNTPYIDVL
+321 SVGENTPYIDVL

-654 ASAITQTA
+654 ASEITQTA

-696 VSDTET
+696 VSETET
-702 SISSLGDDIDDL
+702 SISSLGDDIDGL
-714 SDDLDTAKG
+714 SDDLDTANG
-723 NITRIT
+723 NITSIT
-729 ERVGTLEVT
+729 SRVGTLEVT

-774 DTAKGNITSITER
+774 DTAKG
-787 VGTLEVTSSSITGR
+787 
-801 VSTVETT
+801 
-808 VSGHT
+808 
-813 TDISNLGD
+813 D
-821 DIDGLSDDL
+821 
-830 DTANGNI
+830 
-837 TSITERVGT
+837 
-846 LEVTSSSITGRV
+846 
-858 STVETTVSGH
+858 
-868 TTDISN
+868 
-874 LGDDIDGLSD
+874 
-884 DLDTANAN
+884 

-941 GYDSIKADDNTR
+941 GYDSIKAGSNTR

-989 VVCSTAGSGWR
+989 VVCSTTGSGWR

-1021 VLMRKQDNGNISV
+1021 VLMKKQDDGNISV

-1042 TITSDKIVSQA
+1042 TITSDKVVSQA
-1053 EISSFIEDKDGVT
+1053 EISSFIEDRDGVT

-1147 ARFASTVDYS
+1147 ARFASTVDFS

-1190 GIVAYGPEE
+1190 GIVAYGPED

-1238 GTLFFLHGALSTN
+1238 GTLLFLHGALSTN

-1274 RCDAYSTVNFTDASL
+1274 RCDAYSSVNFTDASL

-1295 AINKWVIFNCW
+1295 AINKWVVFNCW

>member
-830 DTANGNI
+830 DTAN
-837 TSITERVGT
+837 
-846 LEVTSSSITGRV
+846 
-858 STVETTVSGH
+858 
-868 TTDISN
+868 
-874 LGDDIDGLSD
+874 
-884 DLDTANAN
+884 AN

>member
-114 DIDGKAIPALQVDG
+114 DIDGKAIPAMQVDG

-139 DFVSAFFGGLGWAIQ
+139 DFVSTFFGGLGWAIQ

-164 TEYKYSLEIDN
+164 TEYRYSLEIDN

-238 QQYNGDPTLENDWN
+238 QQYNGDPTLDTEWY

-304 RADNDV
+304 RADNDI

-321 SVGDNTPYIDVL
+321 SVGENTPYIDVL

-534 FPSSTETEVSA
+534 FPSSTETEESA

-621 NASSIASLTI
+621 NASSIARLTI

-654 ASAITQTA
+654 ASEITQTA

-680 DRVGTLEVHDT
+680 DRVGTLEIHDT

-696 VSDTET
+696 VSNTET
-702 SISSLGDDIDDL
+702 SISS
-714 SDDLDTAKG
+714 
-723 NITRIT
+723 
-729 ERVGTLEVT
+729 
-738 SSSITGRV
+738 
-746 STVETTVSGHTTDIS
+746 
-761 NLGDDIDG
+761 LGDDIDG

-874 LGDDIDGLSD
+874 LGDDIDDLSD

-923 ICDID
+923 ICDLD

-941 GYDSIKADDNTR
+941 GYDSIKADSNTR

-989 VVCSTAGSGWR
+989 VVCSTTGSGWR

-1021 VLMRKQDNGNISV
+1021 VLMKKQNDGNISV

-1042 TITSDKIVSQA
+1042 TITSDKVVSQA
-1053 EISSFIEDKDGVT
+1053 EISSFIEDKNGVT

-1087 AERIDFVTDGWS
+1087 ADRIDFVTDGWS

-1184 ANTGSK
+1184 ANTGST